1 MKIINPIYDVAFKY
15 LMENNQIAIDFL
27 SVLLGI
33 NIISLD
39 VQVQEFVDVSE
50 STGLKLFRID
60 FKAVVRT
67 PSGALVT
74 ILIEIQK
81 SKNGFE
87 IERFQS
93 YLGLNYLKQNI
104 VLVEKNMAK
113 KEGYPIIAVYLLGF
127 RLKNVKVPVL
137 KVARQYLNGITQRP
151 LKVVKEDFVE
161 KLSHDL
167 YAIQIP
173 RLKMNVRTDL
183 EKMLDV
189 FNHKKYKTSDSRVF
203 DYTGDT
209 SDPRVARIVKHL
221 GRALIDNDN
230 LLHSMLVEDEIEAHF
245 ERDRLAKQ
253 LLEQRAEEALQAK
266 KEALEQKEDALRT
279 ADEWKAKFEALEKA
293 VQDKKA

>member
-33 NIISLD
+33 NIVSLD

-50 STGLKLFRID
+50 TTGLKLFRID

-67 PSGALVT
+67 PSGELVT
-74 ILIEIQK
+74 VLIEIQK

-104 VLVEKNMAK
+104 VLVEKSVTK
-113 KEGYPIIAVYLLGF
+113 KQGYPIIAVYLLGF

-137 KVARQYLNGITQRP
+137 KVARQYLNGITKRP
-151 LKVVKEDFVE
+151 LKAAKEDFVE

-173 RLKMNVRTDL
+173 RLKMHVGTDL

-203 DYTGDT
+203 EYTGDT

-253 LLEQRAEEALQAK
+253 LLEQKANEAIEAKKEAIEAK
-266 KEALEQKEDALRT
+266 KEALKA
-279 ADEWKAKFEALEKA
+279 ADEWKAKFEALEKS
-293 VQDKKA
+293 VQDKKS